1 MYICRLESDHVRFIP
16 NSRNKQNY
24 NGMETRTIFN
34 NYMARA
40 MMTLLVMT
48 LAMNVQTARADEW
61 PEYISEVKLIG
72 GNQSETDALKS
83 QYEEAGW
90 TVVNYDLNKGCG
102 SGSDYIFLI
111 YKKASRNS
119 TDQGYITDF
128 YLTDNGKNYDV
139 SNLPSTVNY
148 QYKEYTLC
156 PYEGGSNFVSKKGD
170 LNSNAGGNYIHLYY
184 TKKNFNDMRAVTDIT
199 FDTSS
204 SNALKW
210 NGDGDAADLNK
221 GCGSSS
227 PYIYM
232 HLTTETKTNRPTT
245 DPVIENL
252 VYNGQTQQ
260 LVKTPA
266 TIAVGTMYY
275 RLGTSGSFTSTPAN
289 VTAKNV
295 GTYTV
300 YYYADADG
308 VFGERSDTHHQTVTI
323 SKSPNDQVTVVVEP
337 CYGSDKTISPSCSG
351 NLSSGAITYQ
361 YATTENGTYTS
372 TVPSTTGT
380 YWVRASIAGD
390 NNCDAFTTAPK
401 KFMNVAWK
409 GNGTAANPLLIS
421 STTDLDQLAT
431 AVNGG
436 NNFQGIVFK
445 LTNDIDYSYTTEWN
459 SNSQENNFT
468 PIGNSNYPF
477 CGTFDGGGHTISG
490 IRADSRSLSVSYG
503 GIFGYINNGA
513 IVKDLTLADTRI
525 YIDRGYPHI
534 GGIAGKAEGNS
545 TITNCHVKDNV
556 ALFLRGDHQYG
567 GGIVGYLIGTVSQCT
582 SAAKLSF
589 TMNSIYVEY
598 GGIAGYCEE
607 AILTDNFVLGATLGD
622 RIQYMGA
629 IAGFYTNTTFAR
641 NYYAHCTK
649 DTATTGFGCNCKDIT
664 DNDGAV
670 PLFSLTLA
678 EGISATATATV
689 NYGGNGYYKQGTNV
703 TLSGGEDL
711 VPAGYAFDKYTV
723 NGEAITGNTFDMPA
737 ADATVDIALETAYT
751 LTLAG
756 GITATATPASSDG
769 ETNYYKAGTTI
780 TLSGGLDDATTDN
793 PYCYIVNGFCLSG
806 NTFTM
811 PAANATV
818 VAAPI
823 PTDYDWNEQG
833 RDGNSEETA
842 YLIYTTEHLDSLAQ
856 RVNDGIS
863 TYEGKYFR
871 LMNDLTYTYTT
882 AWDDATSQET
892 NYTPIGYHID
902 DIDHPFCG
910 HFLGDGHTISGIRV
924 YRGGDDD
931 DDIDCCLGLFGNI
944 GDGAKVISVTIADA
958 RITGYHEVGG
968 IVGRSVGGSVE
979 DSYVE
984 ADVTLHAVKSDA
996 KYFGGIVGY
1005 LSLGGIVQCTST
1017 VTITVKDG
1025 ISNHQYFGGIV
1036 GFIEFS
1042 TFNGSCEVGA
1052 VVPAVKDAGA
1062 VVGWVD
1068 HSTGMGNTYHS
1079 CLVGNNAFNIGVG
1092 YRDKI
1097 NGDMDGARL
1106 DAKALRLD
1114 DCRDNTAL
1122 IAAYAD
1128 PANHTAYDGTAPN
1141 ISSLAVTL
1149 HGRTLYKD
1157 GAWNTLCLPFDVN
1170 DFSGTP
1176 LEGATVMTLDNS
1188 PSSSTGYDASTKTLT
1203 LDFVDANTIVA
1214 GHPYI
1219 VKWPS
1224 GDPIVNPVFNGVTTI
1239 KDEAPAACSVVSGD
1253 GKVSF
1258 IGSYSR
1264 YKTGGEDKSPL
1275 YLGASNKLYYPSKAM
1290 TIGACRAWFQLAIED
1305 SSMGDVN
1312 GDGQI
1317 TVTDVMMLVK
1327 YILGNA
1333 NDNFIF
1339 DNADING
1346 DGLISVTDVMVLV
1359 KKILQGNQTISK
1371 IVINGAD
1378 GITYG
1383 GGGTGPAR
1391 VGENN
1396 LWDAE
1401 EDDPK

>member
-1 MYICRLESDHVRFIP
+1 
-16 NSRNKQNY
+16 
-24 NGMETRTIFN
+24 METRAIFN
-34 NYMARA
+34 NFMARA

-48 LAMNVQTARADEW
+48 LTMNVQIARADEW
-61 PEYISEVKLIG
+61 PGYISEVKLIG
-72 GNQSETDALKS
+72 GNQTETDALKT

-128 YLTDNGKNYDV
+128 YLADNGKNYDV

-148 QYKEYTLC
+148 NYKDYTLC
-156 PYEGGSNFVSKKGD
+156 PYEGGDNFVSKKGD

-184 TKKNFNDMRAVTDIT
+184 TRKNFNDMRAVTDIT
-199 FDTSS
+199 FDNVS

-210 NGDGDAADLNK
+210 NGDGDPADLNK

-245 DPVIENL
+245 DPVMEDLI
-252 VYNGQTQQ
+252 YNGAAQQ
-260 LVKTPA
+260 LIKTPA
-266 TIAVGTMYY
+266 TIAVGTMCY
-275 RLGTSGSFTSTPAN
+275 RIGTSGSFTSTPAN
-289 VTAKNV
+289 VTAKNA

-308 VFGERSDTHHQTVTI
+308 VFGERSATHHQTVTI
-323 SKSPNDQVTVVVEP
+323 SKSPNNQVTVVIDP
-337 CYGSDKTISPSCSG
+337 CYGSDKPVSPSCSG

-361 YATTENGTYTS
+361 YATAENGTYTS
-372 TVPSTTGT
+372 SVPTTPGT
-380 YWVRASIAGD
+380 YWVRAAIAGD
-390 NNCDAFTTAPK
+390 NNCDAFTTASR
-401 KFMNVAWK
+401 KFMKMAWK
-409 GNGTAANPLLIS
+409 GIGTTASPLLIS
-421 STTDLDQLAT
+421 STTDLDRLAT
-431 AVNGG
+431 EVNGG
-436 NNFQGIVFK
+436 NDLQGFVFK

-459 SNSQENNFT
+459 INIQDNNSKENNFT
-468 PIGNSNYPF
+468 PIGDIANNHPF
-477 CGTFDGGGHTISG
+477 CGTFDGAGYTIRG
-490 IRADSRSLSVSYG
+490 IRVDSRTWNIDYGGG
-503 GIFGYINNGA
+503 GIFGYISNGA

-525 YIDRGYPHI
+525 YINTNI
-534 GGIAGKAEGNS
+534 GGIAGKADGNS

-556 ALFLRGDHQYG
+556 ALYLSGSNQHG
-567 GGIVGYLIGTVSQCT
+567 GGIVGYHIGTVSQCT

-589 TMNSIYVEY
+589 SIGTFYDH
-598 GGIAGYCEE
+598 GGIAGYCEKSS
-607 AILTDNFVLGATLGD
+607 LTDNFVFGATLFNGST
-622 RIQYMGA
+622 QYIGA
-629 IAGFYTNTTFAR
+629 IAGFYKNTTFIR

-649 DTATTGFGCNCKDIT
+649 GTATSGLGCNGADIT

-670 PLFSLTLA
+670 PLYALTLA
-678 EGISATATATV
+678 EGISASATATV
-689 NYGGNGYYKQGTNV
+689 NYGGKGYYKQGTTV
-703 TLSGGEDL
+703 TVSGGEDII
-711 VPAGYAFDKYTV
+711 PAGYAFDKYTV
-723 NGEAITGNTFDMPA
+723 NGEAITGNTFTMPA
-737 ADATVDIALETAYT
+737 ADVTVAIAFETLYT
-751 LTLAG
+751 LTLAE

-769 ETNYYKAGTTI
+769 ETNYYKAGTTV
-780 TLSGGLDDATTDN
+780 TLSGGENLVPAGYVFYGYT
-793 PYCYIVNGFCLSG
+793 VNGEAITG
-806 NTFTM
+806 NTFDM
-811 PAANATV
+811 PAANVTV
-818 VAAPI
+818 EIIVVQEWQG
-823 PTDYDWNEQG
+823 DGGSEQ
-833 RDGNSEETA
+833 TA
-842 YLIYTTEHLDSLAQ
+842 YRIYTTKQLDLLAK
-856 RVNDGIS
+856 RVNNGIS
-863 TYEGKYFR
+863 DYEGKYFR
-871 LMNDLTYTYTT
+871 LMNDLNYAYTT

-892 NYTPIGYHID
+892 NYTPIGYLD
-902 DIDHPFCG
+902 RNNDRKFCG
-910 HFLGDGHTISGIRV
+910 HFLGDGHTVSGIRV
-924 YRGGDDD
+924 YRGGDA
-931 DDIDCCLGLFGNI
+931 DIDICQGLFGRI
-944 GDGAKVISVTIADA
+944 GSGAEVRGVTIADA
-958 RITGYHEVGG
+958 RITGYVEVGG
-968 IVGRSVGGSVE
+968 IVGGNYGGTVT
-979 DSYVE
+979 DCHVE
-984 ADVTLHAVKSDA
+984 ADVTLHAVKNYARD
-996 KYFGGIVGY
+996 FGGIVG
-1005 LSLGGIVQCTST
+1005 SNSVGTVRNCTSA
-1017 VTITVKDG
+1017 VTITENDG
-1025 ISNHQYFGGIV
+1025 ISNLNCFGGIV
-1036 GFIEFS
+1036 GINYENS
-1042 TFNGSCEVGA
+1042 TITSCRVEGA
-1052 VVPAVKDAGA
+1052 VVPAVTDAGA
-1062 VVGWVD
+1062 IVGYD
-1068 HSTGMGNTYHS
+1068 INEGSIFSDNTYHS

-1092 YRDKI
+1092 YTLEEV
-1097 NGDMDGARL
+1097 MDGARL
-1106 DAKALRLD
+1106 DASALRLE

-1258 IGSYSR
+1258 VGSYSR
-1264 YKTGGEDKSPL
+1264 YKTGDEGKSLL

-1305 SSMGDVN
+1305 SSKGDVN
-1312 GDGQI
+1312 SDGQI

-1359 KKILQGNQTISK
+1359 KKILQGNQTISN

-1378 GITYG
+1378 GITCG

-1391 VGENN
+1391 AGENN